1 LYVGNGT
8 GHLNVYVWVLVGGWG
23 GGVNEKCENA
33 TSGKN
38 LNIQA

>member
-1 LYVGNGT
+1 M
-8 GHLNVYVWVLVGGWG
+8 GGEGGG

-38 LNIQA
+38 LNIQAWF